1 MKPSEKCRPCFEDGD
16 SDSLFHLTDET
27 HELPTRATFQLDLQ
41 ADHPIFRAHF
51 PGHPIL
57 PGVCALQIVK
67 ELAERTWK
75 SPLRLSEAKN
85 IKYLAPISPSEVSTL
100 TIDLSGEPSQ
110 LKATLSQGDTTFAK
124 LSLRFCSLS

>member
-1 MKPSEKCRPCFEDGD
+1 MKLL
-16 SDSLFHLTDET
+16 DSLFHLTDET

-41 ADHPIFRAHF
+41 AD
-51 PGHPIL
+51 HPIL

>member
-1 MKPSEKCRPCFEDGD
+1 MATVALIVCSLSYWLFHMKLL
-16 SDSLFHLTDET
+16 DSLFHLTDET
-27 HELPTRATFQLDLQ
+27 HELPTRAKFQLDLQ
-41 ADHPIFRAHF
+41 AN
-51 PGHPIL
+51 HPIL

-85 IKYLAPISPSEVSTL
+85 IKYLAPISPAEVSTL